1 MVSVPQQNDKYF
13 DLGGAVGWVSTAFIS
28 LYYPALKAKFLD
40 GIQKPLP
47 SLSTF
52 PPHKLALTAAVTIW
66 SLKLGSFLALVF
78 MRILDG
84 GCLLTDP

>member
-1 MVSVPQQNDKYF
+1 MVFVPQQNEKYF
-13 DLGGAVGWVSTAFIS
+13 DLSGAVGWMSTTFIS
-28 LYYPALKAKFLD
+28 LYYPALKAKFFD

-66 SLKLGSFLALVF
+66 SLKLGGFLAMVITLT
-78 MRILDG
+78 LNS
-84 GCLLTDP
+84 GCLLTGI